1 MKTKKN
7 YAKEINKCLGVPIW
21 NESVTDKLV
30 LNQFNRKQVIQY
42 HCEDLICIKTFKM
55 TDRLER
61 YTSDILK
68 QIWAED

>member
-1 MKTKKN
+1 MKAKKN

-30 LNQFNRKQVIQY
+30 LNQFSRKQVIQY

-68 QIWAED
+68 QLWADN